1 MLNYKTQRVGKGT
14 YWDLSKGQ
22 RIDVEQETVLRGDAS
37 STYYRIPASIM
48 LLAGPVIGLFYVISL
63 PFIGIATI
71 VSLATGRVVSGVL
84 SLIGKSL
91 SFVAAGSALW
101 ALAKRAEVA
110 LKRARMPVRMG
121 RTGSPGQADELAD
134 QKREEGPCIHYSI
147 S

>member
-1 MLNYKTQRVGKGT
+1 MLSYKSGHRVGKGT

-22 RIDVEQETVLRGDAS
+22 RIDVEQEAVLMGDAS

-71 VSLATGRVVSGVL
+71 ASLATGKLVSGLL

-91 SFVAAGSALW
+91 SFGW
-101 ALAKRAEVA
+101 R
-110 LKRARMPVRMG
+110 P
-121 RTGSPGQADELAD
+121 
-134 QKREEGPCIHYSI
+134 REAYLSGKKKSKKEPK
-147 S
+147 